1 MRYRIVMLPFL
12 GQVHITVTEWNS
24 QLGNV
29 DARSNSYVM
38 EPDDGETEHLYSVLS
53 WLAGEIAADQS

>member
-12 GQVHITVTEWNS
+12 GQVHITVTEWDS

-29 DARSNSYVM
+29 SQNNRSFVCD
-38 EPDDGETEHLYSVLS
+38 PDDCETEHLYSVLS
-53 WLAGEIAADQS
+53 WLAGEIAASQG